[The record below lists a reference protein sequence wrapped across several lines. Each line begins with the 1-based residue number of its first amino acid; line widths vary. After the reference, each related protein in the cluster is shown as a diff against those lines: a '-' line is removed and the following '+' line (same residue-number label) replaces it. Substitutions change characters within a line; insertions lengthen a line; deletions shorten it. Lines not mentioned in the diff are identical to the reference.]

1 MLRYGG
7 NKQPS
12 VLRVQLQWRMAGE
25 KHTPTP
31 FESFSTGH
39 VCLPLQM
46 AAKERGE
53 LIELMKEKQLRLHT
67 DVYEILM
74 ATAMEVEPQ
83 PAEVEPLPAEP
94 AT

>member
-1 MLRYGG
+1 M
-7 NKQPS
+7 P
-12 VLRVQLQWRMAGE
+12 VE
-25 KHTPTP
+25 K
-31 FESFSTGH
+31 STLNACHSISTRH
-39 VCLPLQM
+39 VYLMLQM
-46 AAKERGE
+46 ADKERGE

-83 PAEVEPLPAEP
+83 PAEVEPQPAEP

>member
-1 MLRYGG
+1 M
-7 NKQPS
+7 P
-12 VLRVQLQWRMAGE
+12 VE
-25 KHTPTP
+25 KHTLPP
-31 FESFSTGH
+31 CDSVSTRH
-39 VCLPLQM
+39 VCLLLQM

-83 PAEVEPLPAEP
+83 PAEVEPQPAEP
-94 AT
+94 AP